1 MGEAQTMRFTPLTP
15 MVNRNS
21 MYSGRTRAVYYSSY
35 CWFIEGVWQLIKVE
49 SVSGTWLSL
58 FTSLALSQMYWLPH
72 TDKRMY
78 AAFFCCRGSAATGRL
93 GCALHGTGHRGVQEQ
108 GFASHSRTRHPRSP
122 SSIQHQISHS
132 FVDFFNSLFI
142 LTNKKNNHLTEN
154 SAKKINAE
162 NYFNFL
168 FWNVLGSKICKV

>member
-78 AAFFCCRGSAATGRL
+78 AAFFCCRGSAATGRRL
-93 GCALHGTGHRGVQEQ
+93 CPARDWAQ
-108 GFASHSRTRHPRSP
+108 RCPRARLRKSQQNKAP
-122 SSIQHQISHS
+122 EKSQLNTAPNFPFICG
-132 FVDFFNSLFI
+132 FFNSLFI